1 MWYIGNEFNKK
12 ENKTYKTLEGGLK
25 AAKKQNLNLYDEK
38 GKIVYLGVAE
48 RDREQQEE
56 VEISASEAENRQE
69 GAENDATGASEDD
82 APAMEMIDNVP
93 EGALD
98 TMPDGSVKTYDED
111 GNMAGEA
118 SAEAVAAAVETQW
131 DEFDGVQ
138 ALRISGRIRRIFP
151 GNLRI
156 RNRPSWQPSAV
167 RGISAFG
174 EKEVTHLLKVD
185 GKPMYRTAEGYFI
198 TGDEKLV
205 EYVGNDIV

>member
-1 MWYIGNEFNKK
+1 MKTMKNEKQ
-12 ENKTYKTLEGGLK
+12 EALK
-25 AAKKQNLNLYDEK
+25 SEQ
-38 GKIVYLGVAE
+38 
-48 RDREQQEE
+48 EQQKETKAD
-56 VEISASEAENRQE
+56 ISAPEAENGQE

-82 APAMEMIDNVP
+82 VPAVEMTDNVP

-111 GNMAGEA
+111 GNLKGEA
-118 SAEAVAAAVETQW
+118 SAEAVAVVVEKQW
-131 DEFDGVQ
+131 DEFEGVQ
-138 ALRISGRIRRIFP
+138 ALRISGRIRKIFP

-205 EYVGNDIV
+205 EYVGNDIA